1 MEGIFAYNFKC
12 DFVPY
17 PLPPI
22 EKVNSGIF
30 TMTDL
35 KVNSAA
41 RLALPE
47 SFSWPVKTC
56 NLKRCMQETRIPLE
70 GTDAELVLINFHLEA
85 YDDGDGKIAQS
96 KMLAEKLSKE
106 YEAGNY
112 VIAGGDFNQTF
123 EGIPLPT
130 QKTGFPELSVR
141 ILFLNIFLLQLMILI
156 QPADF

>member
-1 MEGIFAYNFKC
+1 
-12 DFVPY
+12 
-17 PLPPI
+17 
-22 EKVNSGIF
+22 
-30 TMTDL
+30 
-35 KVNSAA
+35 
-41 RLALPE
+41 
-47 SFSWPVKTC
+47 
-56 NLKRCMQETRIPLE
+56 MQETRIPLE

-106 YEAGNY
+106 YEAGTTSLQEATLIRPLKEWTN
-112 VIAGGDFNQTF
+112 IQ
-123 EGIPLPT
+123 LPT